1 MTQPASSN
9 QQNDTAP
16 ATDLGA
22 ERYIYHYPI
31 GAKVFA
37 ILILVLI
44 PVATAGFFQ
53 LAFRASSMG
62 DRLIPTIMAIIII
75 GCAIFLAYRQAY
87 FGWAVVTIYERGLR
101 FDFWR
106 KHLVIPWTSL
116 GKFYLGPGRMANWH
130 ITDRDEHILCE
141 IRTSLVG
148 RASSAE
154 SGSGTSTEAAPPIID
169 ALVEEG
175 ALIERDTPFRHY
187 APGPRS
193 SRREKK
199 KKA

>member
-1 MTQPASSN
+1 MQPASSQ
-9 QQNDTAP
+9 QQNDPAP
-16 ATDLGA
+16 DTDLGA
-22 ERYIYHYPI
+22 QRYVYRYPTA
-31 GAKVFA
+31 AKLFA
-37 ILILVLI
+37 ILILLLI
-44 PVATAGFFQ
+44 PVATAGFIQ
-53 LAFRASSMG
+53 LALKAGSMG
-62 DRLIPTIMAIIII
+62 DRLIPTIMVIVII
-75 GCAIFLAYRQAY
+75 GCALFLAYRQAY

-106 KHLVIPWTSL
+106 KHLVIPWTNL

-141 IRTSLVG
+141 LRTSLVG

-154 SGSGTSTEAAPPIID
+154 GGTGASVETAPSIID

-175 ALIERDTPFRHY
+175 KLIERQEPFRHY

-193 SRREKK
+193 ARRERK

>member
-1 MTQPASSN
+1 MQPASSN
-9 QQNDTAP
+9 QQHDPAP
-16 ATDLGA
+16 DIDLGA
-22 ERYIYHYPI
+22 QRYIYRYPN

-37 ILILVLI
+37 IGILVLI

-53 LAFRASSMG
+53 LAFKASSLS
-62 DRLIPTIMAIIII
+62 DRLIPAAMAIIIV
-75 GCAIFLAYRQAY
+75 GCALFLSYRQAY
-87 FGWAVVTIYERGLR
+87 FGWAVITIYERGLR

-106 KHLVIPWTSL
+106 KHLVIPWANL

-141 IRTSLVG
+141 VRTSLVG

-154 SGSGTSTEAAPPIID
+154 SGSGASAEAAPSIID
-169 ALVEEG
+169 AMVEEG
-175 ALIERDTPFRHY
+175 GLIERDTPFRHY

-193 SRREKK
+193 SRRERK

>member
-22 ERYIYHYPI
+22 ERYIFRYPT

-53 LAFRASSMG
+53 LAYRASSLS
-62 DRLIPTIMAIIII
+62 DRLIPTIMAIVII

-148 RASSAE
+148 RAASAE
-154 SGSGTSTEAAPPIID
+154 HGDEAAPSIID

-193 SRREKK
+193 SRRERK